1 MLEKVKSEEC
11 QLLNMEAE
19 VDKLKLMLL
28 PLPEEEKTVAEQLR
42 AHMLNLWRNGLAKG
56 NSNREEINSRE
67 IYEDVLI
74 ALNDYRSGGSGWQ
87 RKFGLGDWIVM
98 PSTRERNIR
107 RRIDIVLIKF
117 SQKDGM
123 EIKRCLKYM
132 YTWLVL

>member
-1 MLEKVKSEEC
+1 MCAFDLAAKFYNLIY
-11 QLLNMEAE
+11 QLPWGTIILFYII
-19 VDKLKLMLL
+19 LMWN
-28 PLPEEEKTVAEQLR
+28 KFDN
-42 AHMLNLWRNGLAKG
+42 MLNLWRNGLAKG

-132 YTWLVL
+132 CTWLVL

>member
-28 PLPEEEKTVAEQLR
+28 PLPKEEKTVAEQLR
-42 AHMLNLWRNGLAKG
+42 AHMLDLGRNGLAKG

-67 IYEDVLI
+67 IYEDVLL
-74 ALNDYRSGGSGWQ
+74 ALNDYWSVGSGWQ
-87 RKFGLGDWIVM
+87 RFGLGDWIVM

-107 RRIDIVLIKF
+107 RRTDIVLIKF
-117 SQKDGM
+117 SQKDEM
-123 EIKRCLKYM
+123 EIKRFLKYM
-132 YTWLVL
+132 HTWLVL